1 LKETM
6 MNTTATLER
15 QTIGE
20 TPRGDL
26 SSAGKN
32 PWTSDHV
39 LLSLS
44 VWWVRQ
50 TRPDSPDFGSDVA
63 SVFDGL
69 QRDLQ

>member
-1 LKETM
+1 M

-15 QTIGE
+15 PVAE
-20 TPRGDL
+20 SPRAQW
-26 SSAGKN
+26 SSDHKN

-44 VWWVRQ
+44 VWWVRM
-50 TRPDSPDFGSDVA
+50 TKPNSGDFSAEVA
-63 SVFDGL
+63 TVFDSL